1 MSALF
6 SPEPGVPVAP
16 TLPPLEEQWRVKPFT
31 WWEGGGEGP
40 LAASDPPRSSVVCV
54 VLQALLVHVQFS
66 GPRAMLIE
74 PHACEAARFMAF
86 PSIVKLEK
94 FPIVMWERPRFSG
107 SRHEP
112 PTGLNLDVPCNGRVP
127 QGGLKAPGCP
137 LATVEGGG

>member
-74 PHACEAARFMAF
+74 PHACEAARFKESPGLLRA
-86 PSIVKLEK
+86 SLGS
-94 FPIVMWERPRFSG
+94 WEPR
-107 SRHEP
+107 RVARARQVV
-112 PTGLNLDVPCNGRVP
+112 VPKWRFR
-127 QGGLKAPGCP
+127 L
-137 LATVEGGG
+137 